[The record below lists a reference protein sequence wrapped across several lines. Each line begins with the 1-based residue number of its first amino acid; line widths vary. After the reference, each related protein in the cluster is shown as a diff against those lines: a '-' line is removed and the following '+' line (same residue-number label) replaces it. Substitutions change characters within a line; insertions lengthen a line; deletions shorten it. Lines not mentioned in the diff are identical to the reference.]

1 MPAPGCRPAGA
12 PAVCKLTNMNIR
24 KTIVTILI
32 CCTVS
37 VFWSC
42 ASSGSTAKNLF
53 FQAESCSS
61 RLQSSPDR
69 QKFRSYWFDCIE
81 MFDAAYQQ
89 DPDGAWAA
97 AALFNKARLYADL
110 YTHSYKA
117 EDRQTAEKIYRQ
129 IIREFPSSAYRD
141 RAADGIKKLPALT
154 AGSDGAEKAKKTFF
168 AAEAEY
174 AALLSHPHQQKYRS
188 YWIGVIDRFESVYKQ
203 DPDGPWAAA
212 GLYMMANVYEDL
224 YTHSYKAEDRQKASE
239 LYKKIKTRYPD
250 SAYCR
255 KAEDR
260 LKKDQDKASRVRKT
274 RDEKKPKPAPEPQQ
288 APAPED
294 AISGVISTNA
304 SGNASGDVAG
314 TDPAPAVTTVT
325 GIRYW
330 SNPEYTRVVIDA
342 DRATSFQNNLLK
354 KDPSLAQSH
363 QRLYIDLKNSRLGN
377 IEKSIPINDTLL
389 KAARAGQ
396 YTPDT
401 VRVVVDINSFE
412 DYNVFSLPNPFR
424 IVIDVRGEA
433 VAAAAPETVAIKDG
447 PGAVSIARQ
456 LALGVRR
463 IVIDPG
469 HGGRDYGAPGYLKGV
484 HEKYVVLDISKKLA
498 KKIEQELGCEAILT
512 RTGDR
517 YLTLEERTAIA
528 NTKKA
533 DLFISIHANAA
544 RNNRAFGIETYF
556 LNLTADDESITV
568 AARENATSEKN
579 ISELQTILNDLLQ
592 NAKIN
597 ESSRLATYV
606 QKSLCDN
613 MARKYNRIN
622 DKGVK
627 QAPFYVLM
635 GAQMPAVLV
644 ETAFISNKMECQRL
658 TDSGYQNAL
667 CDGII
672 HGIRSYIKETQPT
685 AYFHDPAD
693 KDPQG

>member
-1 MPAPGCRPAGA
+1 MQELGQR
-12 PAVCKLTNMNIR
+12 KLTFMNSH

-37 VFWSC
+37 IFWSC

-53 FQAESCSS
+53 FQAEACSS
-61 RLQSSPDR
+61 KLQNNPDR
-69 QKFRSYWFDCIE
+69 QKYRSYWFDCIRKFE
-81 MFDAAYQQ
+81 AAYQEA
-89 DPDGAWAA
+89 PGGPWAA
-97 AALFNKARLYADL
+97 AALYNKARLYSDL
-110 YTHSYKA
+110 YTHSYKP
-117 EDRQTAEKIYRQ
+117 EDRQTAEKIYQQ
-129 IIREFPSSAYRD
+129 IIRDFPTSAYQD
-141 RAADGIKKLPALT
+141 RAASALKELPTQPADPD
-154 AGSDGAEKAKKTFF
+154 SEEKAKKLFF
-168 AAEAEY
+168 SAEADY
-174 AALLSHPHQQKYRS
+174 AALMSHPNQQKFRS
-188 YWIGVIDRFESVYKQ
+188 YWMAVIKGFESVYRH

-224 YTHSYKAEDRQKASE
+224 YTHSYKPEDRQKAAD
-239 LYKKIKTRYPD
+239 LYTKIVTHYPE
-250 SAYCR
+250 SAYSG
-255 KAEDR
+255 KAENR
-260 LKKDQDKASRVRKT
+260 LKPEVKKRKSKNSDIAALIRENT
-274 RDEKKPKPAPEPQQ
+274 EEKKPPAAASEKESPAGPDSGEETPAD
-288 APAPED
+288 APAD
-294 AISGVISTNA
+294 F
-304 SGNASGDVAG
+304 
-314 TDPAPAVTTVT
+314 TTVT

-342 DRATSFQNNLLK
+342 DQATSFQNNLLK
-354 KDPSLAQSH
+354 KDPSIDQSH
-363 QRLYIDLKNSRLGN
+363 QRLYIDLQNSRLGS

-396 YTPDT
+396 FTPDT

-412 DYNVFSLPNPFR
+412 DYNIFSLPNPFR
-424 IVIDVRGEA
+424 IVIDVRGKA
-433 VAAAAPETVAIKDG
+433 VPGSVPPPAVEKNG
-447 PGAVSIARQ
+447 PGAISIARQ
-456 LALGVRR
+456 LALGVNR

-498 KKIEQELGCEAILT
+498 KKIEQELGCEVILT
-512 RTGDR
+512 RSGDE

-544 RNNRAFGIETYF
+544 RNRRAFGIETYF

-606 QKSLCDN
+606 QQSLCDN
-613 MARKYNRIN
+613 MAKKYSQIKN
-622 DKGVK
+622 KGVK

-635 GAQMPAVLV
+635 GAQMPAILV
-644 ETAFISNKMECQRL
+644 ETAFISNKMECRRL
-658 TDSGYQNAL
+658 TDSAYQNFL

-672 HGIRSYIKETQPT
+672 KGIRKYIKETQPT
-685 AYFHDPAD
+685 AYFHDPAE
-693 KDPQG
+693 KIPQG

>member
-1 MPAPGCRPAGA
+1 M
-12 PAVCKLTNMNIR
+12 KIH
-24 KTIVTILI
+24 KTLITLLI

-53 FQAESCSS
+53 FQGEACSNA
-61 RLQSSPDR
+61 LQNSPDR
-69 QKFRSYWFDCIE
+69 QKYRSYWMDCIQKFE
-81 MFDAAYQQ
+81 AAHGQ
-89 DPDGAWAA
+89 DPSGPWAA
-97 AALFNKARLYADL
+97 ASLFYSANLYEKL
-110 YTHSYKA
+110 YRHSYKA
-117 EDRQTAEKIYRQ
+117 DDLREAEKIYRQ
-129 IIREFPSSAYRD
+129 IIREFPASAYRK
-141 RAADGIKKLPALT
+141 RAEDAIQKMPAVKSPPADGDAAKKKFFE
-154 AGSDGAEKAKKTFF
+154 AEKSY
-168 AAEAEY
+168 AE
-174 AALLSHPHQQKYRS
+174 LLSHPNKQKYRS
-188 YWIGVIDRFESVYKQ
+188 YWMAAIDKFHDVYKQ

-212 GLYMMANVYEDL
+212 GLYMMANLYEDL
-224 YTHSYKAEDRQKASE
+224 FTHSYRDEDRQKSQD
-239 LYKKIKTRYPD
+239 LLKKITQQYPD
-250 SAYCR
+250 SAYCK
-255 KAEDR
+255 KAEDQ
-260 LKKDQDKASRVRKT
+260 LKENQDIASLILENSPEPQNPAA
-274 RDEKKPKPAPEPQQ
+274 DEKKNPTQNLPAP
-288 APAPED
+288 
-294 AISGVISTNA
+294 
-304 SGNASGDVAG
+304 GNSE
-314 TDPAPAVTTVT
+314 TDDCGLATVT

-354 KDPSLAQSH
+354 KDPSIDKSH

-377 IEKSIPINDTLL
+377 VEKTIPINDSLL

-433 VAAAAPETVAIKDG
+433 VADTAEAKVEKDT
-447 PGAVSIARQ
+447 PDAVSLARQ

-469 HGGRDYGAPGYLKGV
+469 HGGKDYGAPGYLKGV
-484 HEKYVVLDISKKLA
+484 HEKYIVLDIARKLA
-498 KKIEQELGCEAILT
+498 DKISRELGCEAILT
-512 RTGDR
+512 RSGDR

-533 DLFISIHANAA
+533 DLFISIHANAS
-544 RNNRAFGIETYF
+544 RNPRAFGIETYF

-606 QKSLCDN
+606 QKELCLN
-613 MARKYNRIN
+613 MAKKYNRIN
-622 DKGVK
+622 NKGVK
-627 QAPFYVLM
+627 RAPFYVLI
-635 GAQMPAVLV
+635 GAQMPAILI
-644 ETAFISNKMECQRL
+644 ETSFISNKTECQRL
-658 TDSGYQNAL
+658 TDSAYQNAL

-672 HGIRSYIKETQPT
+672 RGIRKYIKETQPT
-685 AYFHDPAD
+685 AYFHDPVEP
-693 KDPQG
+693 DPQG